1 MAALAAIGQVTGIW
15 PWHSHGHYPS
25 AITSAISKG
34 AHGWFSVHTPFDP
47 AHAGAVDHDVRLVYF
62 VLAVGLSWLLVARR
76 WTVPAIAVA
85 FFGFA
90 MPSTVASIP
99 AGGLRAAI
107 FLGLALFCLR
117 VQARPAAGEEGAGS
131 GQAVAVG
138 MAMVAIAF
146 VVAALPGVT
155 KPAFLDWHSWNPLA
169 KTQPQLSVS
178 YVWNQSYQPLHW
190 PKQQTTV
197 FFVWSPQPHYW
208 PVARLETFRDGSW
221 RDTAR
226 PADAP
231 ARRSARFPCPTEQ
244 LPSRAYGATAGQG
257 LHDHP
262 RTGRCAARPAP
273 GGRRPAGDVVAA
285 DRHKDGRGDRQQ
297 RRGQHRPGPGD
308 ELQHA
313 RLRGHPTFKQLE
325 QAGTHF
331 PGVDRQRPGDRPA
344 AAAAP
349 TRRPTPARLKVS
361 PWLVRASNQV
371 WHLSNADLA
380 DNEWDATAA
389 VESYLR
395 SKPFK
400 YSQTTVYTG
409 AEPVLAQFLLTKHSG
424 YCQMYS
430 GAMALVLRL
439 HGIPARV
446 VVGFTTGLQSPQG
459 PYVVTDH
466 DAHSWVETYFPGW
479 GWQEFD
485 PTPTRHLPSGA
496 SMSDPTTRQAVRV
509 RRHGKPPATPGA
521 KGSLSK
527 IFKNHLPK
535 TPGGTGRTRTAD

>member
-1 MAALAAIGQVTGIW
+1 MPRRDPLLWVALAGLLAVDALHWARIESPAMGLLGLGVLAVLGALPTAVSAWRGPVLAWLAALPVAALAAIGQVTGIW

-76 WTVPAIAVA
+76 WTVAAIAVA

-138 MAMVAIAF
+138 MAMVATAF

-178 YVWNQSYQPLHW
+178 YVWNQSYKPLHW

-197 FFVWSPQPHYW
+197 FFVWSTQPHYW

-226 PADAP
+226 PANGP
-231 ARRSARFPCPTEQ
+231 STPVSTLSVPPGQ
-244 LPSRAYGATAGQG
+244 LPSRATVDPRAKDLATIQVQVAALLDHHLVGVGQPVMW
-257 LHDHP
+257 LP
-262 RTGRCAARPAP
+262 
-273 GGRRPAGDVVAA
+273 PAGIKTAVY
-285 DRHKDGRGDRQQ
+285 DRQQ

-308 ELQHA
+308 EVRHA
-313 RLRGHPTFKQLE
+313 RLRGHADLQAAGESGDALPT
-325 QAGTHF
+325 G
-331 PGVDRQRPGDRPA
+331 DRQRSDDRKPA
-344 AAAAP
+344 LRAVP
-349 TRRPTPARLKVS
+349 IGRAREAEGHS
-361 PWLVRASNQV
+361 
-371 WHLSNADLA
+371 LA
-380 DNEWDATAA
+380 
-389 VESYLR
+389 
-395 SKPFK
+395 
-400 YSQTTVYTG
+400 G
-409 AEPVLAQFLLTKHSG
+409 A
-424 YCQMYS
+424 
-430 GAMALVLRL
+430 
-439 HGIPARV
+439 
-446 VVGFTTGLQSPQG
+446 GLQPG
-459 PYVVTDH
+459 MATLGR
-466 DAHSWVETYFPGW
+466 VERPERVGC
-479 GWQEFD
+479 GG
-485 PTPTRHLPSGA
+485 SG
-496 SMSDPTTRQAVRV
+496 
-509 RRHGKPPATPGA
+509 
-521 KGSLSK
+521 
-527 IFKNHLPK
+527 
-535 TPGGTGRTRTAD
+535 